1 MSQNVSK
8 AQIQAARRA
17 NLYAY
22 LTRYHNSDFIHE
34 GNSIRQKTNHSIS
47 ICREYAGYKDFSTE
61 ETGNAI
67 EFLTRHMG
75 YGFVTAVQSLTAG
88 AATISEGISTTTAQQ
103 GGINRVPPKFPP
115 PIDGRYKH
123 LFAYLTNRGI
133 SADTIHMLI
142 GQKILYQEKSRNN
155 IVFINLERDFAELRG
170 TYTYGRPFHGI
181 VPNCRHD
188 GFWWFR
194 TSKDASEAYICEA
207 AIDAI
212 SLYELHR
219 ISGAAGPA
227 YYVSIAGAAKQP
239 AIDRIKQSGLTP
251 ILAVDND
258 DAGQKCRNRNP
269 CLAYILPAEKDWNDD
284 LQALKCTPQTST
296 GRKTSP
302 R

>member
-8 AQIQAARRA
+8 AQIQTARRT
-17 NLYAY
+17 NLYDY
-22 LTRYHNSDFIHE
+22 LTRYHNSDFTHE
-34 GNSIRQKTNHSIS
+34 GNSIRLKTNHSIS
-47 ICREYAGYKDFSTE
+47 IHREYAGYKDFSTG

-88 AATISEGISTTTAQQ
+88 ATTISEGISTTTAQQ

-142 GQKILYQEKSRNN
+142 GQKILYQEKNRNN

-194 TSKDASEAYICEA
+194 TSKNAKTAYICEA
-207 AIDAI
+207 SIDAI
-212 SLYELHR
+212 SLYEIHRLHKN
-219 ISGAAGPA
+219 PENA
-227 YYVSIAGAAKQP
+227 YYISIAGAAKQP
-239 AIDRIKQSGLTP
+239 AIDRLKNSQLTP
-251 ILAVDND
+251 ILAVDKD
-258 DAGQKCRNRNP
+258 DAGKKCRDRNAD
-269 CLAYILPAEKDWNDD
+269 LQYVLPENKDWNED
-284 LQALKCTPQTST
+284 LQAIRYRTSST
-296 GRKTSP
+296 
-302 R
+302 